1 MKNNN
6 LKWDKYNV
14 QLFVNT
20 NSRIKND
27 LRLETGLLY
36 ILVYIGTII
45 YIQNLLLKKNN
56 ILTSL
61 TIIINMNIMK
71 WKRSWKLK

>member
-45 YIQNLLLKKNN
+45 YIQNLLLKK
-56 ILTSL
+56 
-61 TIIINMNIMK
+61 K
-71 WKRSWKLK
+71 